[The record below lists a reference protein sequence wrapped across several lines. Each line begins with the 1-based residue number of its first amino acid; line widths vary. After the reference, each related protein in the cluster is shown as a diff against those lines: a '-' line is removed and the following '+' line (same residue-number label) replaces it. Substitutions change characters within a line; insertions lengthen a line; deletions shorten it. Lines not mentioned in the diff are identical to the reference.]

1 MITLQFVHVLFC
13 QRNKESASPMVTKVD
28 PKSVKLLK
36 AATYAS
42 VSFAIFLL
50 IIKFIA
56 WVATDSVSI
65 QASLV
70 DSLVDTLASLVNFFA
85 IRHAIIPADNEH
97 RFGHGKIEAV
107 AAQGQ
112 SIFIAG
118 TALWLGFEAFHRMI
132 QPEPVQETP
141 LGLAVI
147 SVTIVLTL
155 GLVAF
160 QKYVISKTNSTI
172 IKADHLHF
180 KGDLFLNISVIAS
193 LLLSSKLGWL
203 FIDPL
208 CGLLIGGYIMYTS
221 WSIAKEAFHIL
232 IDRELPDSDRE
243 KIKTVVLGNKDVLGF
258 HDLKTR
264 SSGPSRFI
272 QLHLEMDGEI
282 TLLKAHDIAVDVA
295 KSLREAFPQTEVII
309 HQDPHDD
316 SHHDASFKD

>member
-1 MITLQFVHVLFC
+1 
-13 QRNKESASPMVTKVD
+13 MVTKVD

-42 VSFAIFLL
+42 VSVAFFLL
-50 IIKFIA
+50 VIKLMA

-85 IRHAIIPADNEH
+85 IRHALVPADKEH

-112 SIFIAG
+112 SLFIAG
-118 TALWLGFEAFHRMI
+118 TALWLVFEAVHRFI
-132 QPEPVQETP
+132 QPEPVRETP

-147 SVTIVLTL
+147 SLTIVLTL
-155 GLVAF
+155 GLVVF
-160 QKYVISKTNSTI
+160 QKYVIAQTDSTV

-180 KGDLFLNISVIAS
+180 KGDLFLNFSVIAS
-193 LLLSSKLGWL
+193 LLMSSQLGW
-203 FIDPL
+203 FFVDPL

-221 WSIAKEAFHIL
+221 WHIAKEAFHIL
-232 IDRELPDSDRE
+232 IDRELPDEDRA
-243 KIKTVVLGNKDVLGF
+243 KIKEVVMGHKDVLGF

-272 QLHLEMDGEI
+272 QLHLEMDGEMS
-282 TLLKAHDIAVDVA
+282 LLKAHDIAVDVA
-295 KSLREAFPQTEVII
+295 RDLREAFPQTEVII

-316 SHHDASFKD
+316 SHEEGHTVL

>member
-1 MITLQFVHVLFC
+1 
-13 QRNKESASPMVTKVD
+13 MVTKVD

-42 VSFAIFLL
+42 VGVASFLL
-50 IIKFIA
+50 VIKFMA
-56 WVATDSVSI
+56 WIATDSVSI

-70 DSLVDTLASLVNFFA
+70 DSLVDVLASLVNFFA
-85 IRHAIIPADNEH
+85 IRHAIIPADKEH

-118 TALWLGFEAFHRMI
+118 TALWLCFEAFHRFI

-147 SVTIVLTL
+147 SVTILLTL

-160 QKYVISKTNSTI
+160 QKYVIAQTNSTV

-180 KGDLFLNISVIAS
+180 KGDLFLNVSVIAS
-193 LLLSSKLGWL
+193 LLMSSQLGWL

-221 WSIAKEAFHIL
+221 WCIAKEAFHIL
-232 IDRELPDSDRE
+232 IDRELPDEDRA
-243 KIKTVVLGNKDVLGF
+243 KIKEVVMKNKDVLGF

-264 SSGPSRFI
+264 SSGPNRFI
-272 QLHLEMDGEI
+272 QLHLEMDGEM
-282 TLLKAHDIAVDVA
+282 TLLKAHDIAVQVERD
-295 KSLREAFPQTEVII
+295 LREAFPQTDVII

-316 SHHDASFKD
+316 SHEEGHFSHS